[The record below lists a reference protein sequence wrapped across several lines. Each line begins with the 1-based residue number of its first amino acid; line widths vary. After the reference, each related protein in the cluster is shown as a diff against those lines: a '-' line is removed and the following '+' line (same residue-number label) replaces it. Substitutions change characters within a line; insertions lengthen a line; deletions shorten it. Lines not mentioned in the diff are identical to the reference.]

1 MISKETMDLYN
12 SDKFIDYYDIL
23 KEYRLNKNGK
33 SDKKYAYYL
42 ERILNKIIKEYD
54 RGMISLYRM
63 ESVNT
68 YINKLIEAIY
78 GANNEKF
85 HTVNMYEVYNCIEI
99 IENIESYKKM

>member
-1 MISKETMDLYN
+1 MISEETMYLYS
-12 SDKFIDYYDIL
+12 SDKFIDYYDTL

-68 YINKLIEAIY
+68 YINKLIEAIL
-78 GANNEKF
+78 ERSTRKD
-85 HTVNMYEVYNCIEI
+85 
-99 IENIESYKKM
+99 